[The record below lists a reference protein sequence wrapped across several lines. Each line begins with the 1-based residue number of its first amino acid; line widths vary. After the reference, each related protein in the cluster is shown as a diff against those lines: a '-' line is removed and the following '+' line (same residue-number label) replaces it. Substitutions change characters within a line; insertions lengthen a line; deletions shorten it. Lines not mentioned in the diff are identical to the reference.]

1 MPVNIDNSRSSV
13 RLYWKFIV
21 KFFLICCHSIII
33 IIILLL
39 FSIYLFLL
47 LFKWWIKMNIF
58 DILCCVVFDAISICL
73 RAAD

>member
-47 LFKWWIKMNIF
+47 LS
-58 DILCCVVFDAISICL
+58 VVNKDEYIGFV
-73 RAAD
+73 